1 MGKHVEKYPE
11 PKNNNFKRIVPS
23 NIAGGKRAKLG
34 DFPHMALLGYETF
47 TNSRGKKIKSYD
59 GEIAQM
65 LFLAIYLQVVIN
77 FYLEILDVTSGRQTV
92 EVVVH

>member
-47 TNSRGKKIKSYD
+47 TNSRGKEIKSYD
-59 GEIAQM
+59 CGAS
-65 LFLAIYLQVVIN
+65 LIN
-77 FYLEILDVTSGRQTV
+77 KWYVLTAAHCMFQTFGTCSK
-92 EVVVH
+92 HHPT